1 MNCEASQAAISAL
14 CRCLPNRT
22 LQLST
27 LHLSIFVVLFQV
39 DSIDTDVG
47 VPPILERGESQ

>member
-1 MNCEASQAAISAL
+1 MNCEAKQAAISAL

-22 LQLST
+22 L
-27 LHLSIFVVLFQV
+27 HLSIFVVLFQV
-39 DSIDTDVG
+39 DSIATDVG